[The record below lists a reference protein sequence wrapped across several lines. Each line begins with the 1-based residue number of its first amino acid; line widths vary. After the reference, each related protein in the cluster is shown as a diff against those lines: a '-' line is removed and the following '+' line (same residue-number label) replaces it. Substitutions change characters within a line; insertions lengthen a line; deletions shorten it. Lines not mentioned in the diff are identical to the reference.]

1 MPDVSEIPETYVSE
15 SDILGPIDY
24 ISDIKNVVSLERAM
38 YENYSFDYR
47 TKIFLFIYVN
57 ITTLK

>member
-1 MPDVSEIPETYVSE
+1 MPDVFEIPETYVPD

-24 ISDIKNVVSLERAM
+24 LSDIKNLVSLKRAM

-47 TKIFLFIYVN
+47 TKIFIFIYVN